1 VAVPVATTAGWN
13 HRATAFG
20 GPDGCESSGL
30 LVPFALDQ
38 ATRTTIGDPRLSL
51 TERYGTHAAYASAV
65 AAAATA
71 LQAKRFLLPMDVQT
85 YITNA
90 LLPITVTANPIYGTY
105 TW

>member
-1 VAVPVATTAGWN
+1 
-13 HRATAFG
+13 
-20 GPDGCESSGL
+20 
-30 LVPFALDQ
+30 
-38 ATRTTIGDPRLSL
+38 L

-90 LLPITVTANPIYGTY
+90 QQPISVSGNPIYGTY
-105 TW
+105 SW

>member
-1 VAVPVATTAGWN
+1 MSRTTGLPVATTAGWN

-30 LVPFALDQ
+30 LVPFAPDQ

-65 AAAATA
+65 ASAAKPGGK
-71 LQAKRFLLPMDVQT
+71 AKASKGKGRAPAVKGEKKPGRPRQ
-85 YITNA
+85 
-90 LLPITVTANPIYGTY
+90 GR
-105 TW
+105 